1 MGASAGRLSFFDF
14 LVFVWFLLINFFLGL
29 LLTEMAGT
37 TADDLVDKLKQIL
50 VCVSVSEDQIMTLV
64 TDGARNERAVG
75 HLKIF
80 IHLQSLPL

>member
-1 MGASAGRLSFFDF
+1 
-14 LVFVWFLLINFFLGL
+14 
-29 LLTEMAGT
+29 MAGT